1 MKHWMIGRRFMAEV
15 PDNGGAGGGGGGG
28 GENTPPTNTPPANGG
43 GENTPPAN
51 TPPANQPPENKGGGE
66 ELNELGKSLNAGGGE
81 NPPPNNQQPE
91 PGKEQQP
98 PKADEPP
105 TEAEAKAYAEAL
117 KLDEETFGKGQQFDS
132 RYVEKLP
139 ALFKKYGLPPDK
151 ANALANDFAKIQK
164 EVEEKTAEKQQKFA
178 EWRAAEMKKMNADY
192 LATYD
197 KAGRADIERAIL
209 HFFPKGSAMLGAVVS
224 TEVGVDPG
232 FLKAMKFIGERLPK
246 DAAPGAASGA
256 GAGSGKSLSDSFMG
270 L

>member
-1 MKHWMIGRRFMAEV
+1 MKHWIIGRRFMDEV

-28 GENTPPTNTPPANGG
+28 GENTPPANGG

-91 PGKEQQP
+91 PGKEQQT

-151 ANALANDFAKIQK
+151 ANGLANDFAKIQK

>member
-1 MKHWMIGRRFMAEV
+1 MNHWILGRRLMDEAG
-15 PDNGGAGGGGGGG
+15 DNGGGGG
-28 GENTPPTNTPPANGG
+28 GENTPPANQPPANGG

-51 TPPANQPPENKGGGE
+51 QPPK
-66 ELNELGKSLNAGGGE
+66 
-81 NPPPNNQQPE
+81 
-91 PGKEQQP
+91 PGEQQP
-98 PKADEPP
+98 KPGEQQPNPDEPP

-117 KLDEETFGKGQQFDS
+117 KLDEQTFGKDQQFDS

-151 ANALANDFAKIQK
+151 ANGLANDFAKLQK
-164 EVEEKTAEKQQKFA
+164 EIEAKTLEKQQKFS
-178 EWRAAEMKKMNADY
+178 EWRAAEMKKMNEEY
-192 LATYD
+192 LANYD
-197 KAGRADIERAIL
+197 KAGRADITRAIL
-209 HFFPKGSAMLGAVVS
+209 HFFPKGSAMLGAIAS

-256 GAGSGKSLSDSFMG
+256 GSGSGKSLSDSFMG